1 MGSRLPLSEFPQ
13 LRSCQ
18 TGLAKYRHFRLEY
31 VANRT
36 LCRRMLS
43 TLDEPPEYR
52 AICPECASTV
62 RYLGRHKPEGRVDT
76 LACLAR

>member
-18 TGLAKYRHFRLEY
+18 TALAKYRHFRLVY
-31 VANRT
+31 DDFT
-36 LCRRMLS
+36 LCRRMLT

-52 AICPECASTV
+52 TICPECASTV

>member
-18 TGLAKYRHFRLEY
+18 TMMAKYRHFRIEHEQQ
-31 VANRT
+31 T
-36 LCRRMLS
+36 LCRRALKDF
-43 TLDEPPEYR
+43 TEPPEYR
-52 AICPECASTV
+52 AICPECHSTV